1 MNFKNIAR
9 RRGTSIAAAALSVA
23 LVAPFA
29 QPVVN
34 PAAVPAAV
42 AGTPDEAGQP
52 NKAGNG
58 VKYPGKNA
66 DGVYQSVVDEQRYT
80 FTPGPPMEGAI
91 ESGAPQGT
99 NESIEGYIIHQ
110 RDGDFNVHPGTPDPW
125 QPIPMEGVRVY
136 AQWTEKGGVTSPVYT
151 AVTRADGRYTINMK
165 PFNNAKGEVVKFD
178 ADPNGPQYEKIRVW
192 ADNPD
197 PDNFTQLYGYRFGGL
212 GPEEAAFDTIH
223 TMGWLVGSD
232 RVTNVRFAFGE
243 KIRHDVMHR
252 DKADKNP
259 VVGNGPGQI
268 RGHLFW
274 HLWYSQGAFTPNLLN
289 KYDGADVPATGMKVY
304 GSYLSDYAVNEI
316 KTKAANDLGF
326 KEIRGR
332 GWTNRNEVA
341 LQNWIKRKMA
351 VEGKDKWIAETAE
364 ATVGSDG
371 FYNLQFKGT
380 FGRRVTIG
388 AEVDRGYD
396 DGALIYT
403 DLARDNGAE
412 VIFPDKS
419 KHNAYSLFGQ
429 VAPTADY
436 GSWEKNRT
444 GRGGDNL
451 PKHVNWDWL
460 FFSTEET
467 EGFGQF
473 TPFYNNSFLPRD
485 QYTFNG
491 EGKWAGGF
499 VLGAGEPYL
508 LENRH
513 IVYSDYTVF
522 DVLEYDT
529 HKNPAK
535 PGGKADTKTGGL
547 PITWAEGLQYQIE
560 WVDGN
565 TGKVVKTC
573 APESPKA
580 PGTIESC
587 QLDTGDKEI
596 FPDGIKSTTTFTA
609 YLYPVNKETGARG
622 SAIAADAFTVL
633 VGWQPLYEK
642 TEAKEIGKPAKSKAP
657 TFDNTATDDKE
668 ELTADELTKQDPKKK
683 PTKFELAEGFE
694 APEGFAKDAIKVDP
708 KTGEVSV
715 TFPKDAP
722 TKASLDV
729 PVKVTYEDKTVA
741 TATAP
746 FVLTAKRDADK
757 VEPKYED
764 TLVDPN
770 KENKS
775 TPTFFEQDEHGEP
788 TDKEV
793 TPPAGSKFTIGNDSE
808 GKPFEAPEGYKVEI
822 DENTGVIT
830 VTVDKDKLNKDT
842 VEDFDVPVNVEYPD
856 GSGDKTTANFK
867 LDTDG
872 DGDPDVT
879 DPDDDGDGIPDEDD
893 SNPKVPNVADNLEP
907 GYKDGSGKPGSDVKI
922 DAPEF
927 KDKNGEGKVVDA
939 PEGTKFTPGENA
951 PDGVTI
957 DENTGEITVK
967 VPEDAKPGD
976 KIKVPVVVTYPDG
989 TKDTVEVTVTV
1000 TEKDNGA
1007 YEPSY
1012 EAKLV
1017 VPGQETKS
1025 SPSFT
1030 DKEGKDAK
1038 APEGSKFKITEGFT
1052 KPDGYEV
1059 KIDENTGEITVTFPD
1074 KSKLSGDTV
1083 EEFDVPVTVTYPD
1096 KSTDEAKANFKLDT
1110 DGDGDPDVTDPD
1122 DDGDGIP
1129 DEDDSNPKVPNVAD
1143 NLEPGYKDGSGKP
1156 GSDVKI
1162 DAPEF
1167 KDKNGEGKVVDAPEG
1182 TKFTPGENAPDGVT
1196 IDENTGEITVKV
1208 PEDAKPGDKIKVP
1221 VVVTYPDG
1229 TKDNVDVIVTVEE
1242 PAKTPDWEDSKTTPD
1257 TPVTIPKTDG
1267 SGDVPEG
1274 STVEVEGGDDKGTA
1288 EINDDGS
1295 ITVTPGKDAKPG
1307 DKIVVVVKDK
1317 DGKELDKVTVTI
1329 EEPAKTPD
1337 WEDSKTT
1344 PDAPVTIPK
1353 TDGSGDVPEGS
1364 TVEVEGG
1371 DDKGTAEIN
1380 DDGSITVTPGKDAK
1394 PGDKIVVVVKD
1405 KDGKELDKVTVTIE
1419 EPAKTPDW
1427 EDSKTTPDAPVTIP
1441 KTDGSG
1447 DVPEG
1452 STVEVEGGDDKGTA
1466 EINDDGSI
1474 TVTPGENAKPGDKIT
1489 VTVKDKD
1496 GNKVDDF
1503 TVKIVE
1509 KPISSSQRKGCT
1521 ESLLGFGLPLL
1532 ALIPLGIAAQ
1542 AAIPGLQAFQAQL
1555 DQQVRDMNTALQ
1567 RQLGILDP
1575 NLARAAA
1582 EFDARLKGAG
1592 ANLGQVLA
1600 GLAALAYGIAA
1611 IATIAT
1617 KCGPSNKDLVEGD
1630 NGLSSSIGKIGE
1642 GSSGKQEGEN
1652 GSSIKPGENGSSDK
1666 QEGEEDSSKEGSSKP
1681 SEEAPAPEQPGN
1693 GSDDQSGDQDASSE
1707 EGNN

>member
-1 MNFKNIAR
+1 MNIKNIAR

-42 AGTPDEAGQP
+42 AGTPDQAGQP
-52 NKAGNG
+52 NDAGNG

-197 PDNFTQLYGYRFGGL
+197 PENFTQLYGYRFGGL
-212 GPEEAAFDTIH
+212 GPEEATYDTIH
-223 TMGWLVGSD
+223 TMGWLVGPD

-252 DKADKNP
+252 DDAAQNP

-289 KYDGADVPATGMKVY
+289 KFDGADVPATGMKVY
-304 GSYLSDYAVNEI
+304 GSYLSDYAVNQI
-316 KTKAANDLGF
+316 KEKAANDLGF
-326 KEIRGR
+326 KEIRGS

-351 VEGKDKWIAETAE
+351 EEGKDKWIAETAE

-535 PGGKADTKTGGL
+535 PGDKADTKTGGL

-657 TFDNTATDDKE
+657 TFDNTATTDTEK
-668 ELTADELTKQDPKKK
+668 LTADELTKQDPKKK
-683 PTKFELAEGFE
+683 PTKFELAEGFT
-694 APEGFAKDAIKVDP
+694 APEGYTVEVDAA
-708 KTGEVSV
+708 TGEVSV

-770 KENKS
+770 KENTS

-788 TDKEV
+788 TDK
-793 TPPAGSKFTIGNDSE
+793 
-808 GKPFEAPEGYKVEI
+808 KVEI
-822 DENTGVIT
+822 PPNSKFSIPDDFKAPDGYTVNIDKNTGVIT

-856 GSGDKTTANFK
+856 GSGDKT
-867 LDTDG
+867 
-872 DGDPDVT
+872 
-879 DPDDDGDGIPDEDD
+879 
-893 SNPKVPNVADNLEP
+893 
-907 GYKDGSGKPGSDVKI
+907 
-922 DAPEF
+922 
-927 KDKNGEGKVVDA
+927 
-939 PEGTKFTPGENA
+939 
-951 PDGVTI
+951 
-957 DENTGEITVK
+957 
-967 VPEDAKPGD
+967 
-976 KIKVPVVVTYPDG
+976 
-989 TKDTVEVTVTV
+989 
-1000 TEKDNGA
+1000 
-1007 YEPSY
+1007 
-1012 EAKLV
+1012 
-1017 VPGQETKS
+1017 
-1025 SPSFT
+1025 
-1030 DKEGKDAK
+1030 
-1038 APEGSKFKITEGFT
+1038 
-1052 KPDGYEV
+1052 
-1059 KIDENTGEITVTFPD
+1059 
-1074 KSKLSGDTV
+1074 
-1083 EEFDVPVTVTYPD
+1083 
-1096 KSTDEAKANFKLDT
+1096 KANFKLDT
-1110 DGDGDPDVTDPD
+1110 DGDGTPDVEDPD
-1122 DDGDGIP
+1122 DDGDGTP
-1129 DEDDSNPKVPNVAD
+1129 DTEEIEKDTNPKVPNQ
-1143 NLEPGYKDGSGKP
+1143 NGQFEPKYEDKTVLPGGKAESTPDFYEQGKDGKP
-1156 GSDVKI
+1156 TDKKVEI
-1162 DAPEF
+1162 PEKSKFSIPGDF
-1167 KDKNGEGKVVDAPEG
+1167 KAPEG
-1182 TKFTPGENAPDGVT
+1182 YTATVDP
-1196 IDENTGEITVKV
+1196 NTGVVTVTTDK
-1208 PEDAKPGDKIKVP
+1208 DKITDQTPKTIEVP
-1221 VVVTYPDG
+1221 VVVKYPDNSE
-1229 TKDNVDVIVTVEE
+1229 DNTT
-1242 PAKTPDWEDSKTTPD
+1242 AKFNLGKHPEWEDGKTTPNA
-1257 TPVTIPKTDG
+1257 PVTIPKTDG

-1274 STVEVEGGDDKGTA
+1274 ATVEVEGGDDNGTA
-1288 EINDDGS
+1288 KINEDGS
-1295 ITVTPGKDAKPG
+1295 ITVTPGENAKPG
-1307 DKIVVVVKDK
+1307 DKITVIVKDK
-1317 DGKELDKVTVTI
+1317 DGNEIDRIVVEIVDGPQWEDTKTTPDAPVTIPKTDDSGEVPEGATVEVEGGDDNGTAKINEDGSITVTPGENAKPGDKITVIVKDKDGNELDKVVVEI
-1329 EEPAKTPD
+1329 VDVPQ
-1337 WEDSKTT
+1337 WEDGKTT

-1353 TDGSGDVPEGS
+1353 TDGSGEVPEGA
-1364 TVEVEGG
+1364 TVEVEGP
-1371 DDKGTAEIN
+1371 GTA
-1380 DDGSITVTPGKDAK
+1380 K
-1394 PGDKIVVVVKD
+1394 
-1405 KDGKELDKVTVTIE
+1405 
-1419 EPAKTPDW
+1419 
-1427 EDSKTTPDAPVTIP
+1427 
-1441 KTDGSG
+1441 
-1447 DVPEG
+1447 
-1452 STVEVEGGDDKGTA
+1452 
-1466 EINDDGSI
+1466 INDDGSI

-1489 VTVKDKD
+1489 VTVKDKDGNELDKVVVEIVDPWKDKETYPKESVTVPKEDGFTVPEDSTVEVEGPGTAELLPNGDIKVTPNDDAEVGNEIKVTVKDKD

-1666 QEGEEDSSKEGSSKP
+1666 KEGEDDKGGSSKEGSSKP
-1681 SEEAPAPEQPGN
+1681 SEEAPAPEQPGT
-1693 GSDDQSGDQDASSE
+1693 GSEDQSGDQDASSE